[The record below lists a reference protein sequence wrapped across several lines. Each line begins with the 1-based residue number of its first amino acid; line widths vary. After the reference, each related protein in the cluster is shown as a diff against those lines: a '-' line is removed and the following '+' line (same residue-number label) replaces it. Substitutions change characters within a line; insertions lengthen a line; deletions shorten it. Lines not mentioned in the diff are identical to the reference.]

1 MTNATSYTIE
11 LYENQD
17 MTFEGTPKTYE
28 GITDNTY
35 TVEGLLGETQYT
47 ARIRALMKRSMN
59 QNGRL
64 FPS

>member
-1 MTNATSYTIE
+1 MDSSDKCTSYTIE

-35 TVEGLLGETQYT
+35 TVEGYWVKLNIQQE
-47 ARIRALMKRSMN
+47 SE
-59 QNGRL
+59 
-64 FPS
+64 P